1 MSDPKS
7 DTPRTDTAADFAERE
22 LNEAERINEYPK
34 DQPELLQY
42 VSAIKEVDQW
52 RSIAEKLS
60 ERLKHAL
67 RNYGLGFSTTDQA
80 SYEEALTEYNKLK
93 RSAPPATT
101 SKPSNRKATDMT
113 PKISIDEQVEAFK
126 AWKRGEAVQWW
137 CIDEWLLLNSMS
149 AICCGTIIRRNPAP
163 KLRPWRPE
171 EVPIPCAVR
180 RKCYAASGQVFHWL
194 VTFVGVGGIQ
204 LGNPSA
210 ENREASDFQKL
221 ADKFEHSTDGG
232 KTWKPCGVEEAS

>member
-80 SYEEALTEYNKLK
+80 SYEEA
-93 RSAPPATT
+93 
-101 SKPSNRKATDMT
+101 
-113 PKISIDEQVEAFK
+113 
-126 AWKRGEAVQWW
+126 
-137 CIDEWLLLNSMS
+137 LNSMS